1 MKHNVINKVVLLGI
15 LTIAGIIGI
24 QSYWMISTWNINEA
38 EFNHKVYR
46 SLYQVAKSL
55 AEYNETQLPQHN
67 IINQRS
73 SNYFIVNIE
82 SEIDANV
89 LELFL
94 RRELEANVLNID
106 FEYAVF
112 DCTTDKMVYGDY
124 CTFSPEPKENVELG
138 NLPSYEEL
146 TYYFG
151 VKFPGRPGYLYS
163 RMQLSAILSTILL
176 LAIVFFGYSIYVI
189 LRQRQLSELQKDF
202 INNMTH
208 EFKTPISTIKV
219 SADVFVHTPFI
230 KENPRLWKYANI
242 VKSQNERLNQQ
253 VEKVLQ
259 LAKIEKGS
267 FGIKPEKLNIEEIL
281 ETVEQSAALQIEK
294 RGGRLESNWGG
305 MEAVIIADRL
315 HLTNVMHNLLDN
327 AIKYS
332 RSAPVVKLW
341 AEQSN
346 GNLHISVSDQ
356 GVGIAKDLQSKVFE
370 KFFRVPTGNI
380 HGVKGFGIGL
390 YYVKKICNA
399 HRWNLHM
406 SSEVNQGTT
415 IRISIPI
422 RPLSKGYLSSLL
434 RRLKH
439 QLVG

>member
-1 MKHNVINKVVLLGI
+1 LLGV
-15 LTIAGIIGI
+15 LTIVGIIGI
-24 QSYWMISTWNINEA
+24 QSYWVINTWNINEG

-55 AEYNETQLPQHN
+55 AEYNDTQLPQHN

-73 SNYFIVNIE
+73 TNYFIVNIE

-94 RRELEANVLNID
+94 RRELEANALNID

-124 CTFSPEPKENVELG
+124 CTFSAAPKENIELG
-138 NLPSYEEL
+138 NLPKYDEF

-163 RMQLSAILSTILL
+163 KMQLSAIFSTILL
-176 LAIVFFGYSIYVI
+176 LAIVFFGYAIYVI

-219 SADVFVHTPFI
+219 SADVFLHTPAI
-230 KENPRLWKYANI
+230 QEDARLWRYANI
-242 VKSQNERLNQQ
+242 VKNQNERLNRQ

-259 LAKIEKGS
+259 LAKIEKGN
-267 FGIKPEKLNIEEIL
+267 FDIKLEKLHLGEVL
-281 ETVEQSAALQIEK
+281 ESVEQTAALQIEK
-294 RGGRLESNWGG
+294 LGGKLESNWSETG
-305 MEAVIIADRL
+305 AVVIADRL
-315 HLTNVMHNLLDN
+315 HFTNVLHNLLDN

-332 RSAPVVKLW
+332 QGPPSVKLW
-341 AEQSN
+341 IDQN
-346 GNLHISVSDQ
+346 GADMQISISDR
-356 GVGIAKDLQSKVFE
+356 GIGIDKDFQSKVFD

-380 HGVKGFGIGL
+380 HQVKGFGIGL
-390 YYVKKICNA
+390 YYVKKICDA
-399 HRWNLHM
+399 HRWRLHM
-406 SSEVNQGTT
+406 ASEAGQGTT
-415 IRISIPI
+415 ITITIPTRSIS
-422 RPLSKGYLSSLL
+422 RGSLSLL
-434 RRLKH
+434 WEKLRGRRLA
-439 QLVG
+439 GS